1 MSTPSRKPLTGAS
14 FDTLAVHAG
23 EAADPATRAHNTPI
37 YQTATFSF
45 ETAEAKDEAVGHP
58 WDAGSFFYSRV
69 GNPTTAALEAKL
81 AALDGGEAAVAS
93 ATGMSAIAATL
104 LSHLRAGQHLVVADD
119 LFIGTQDLLSQDLPR
134 LGIEVTAVPITD
146 LDAVRAAV
154 RPHTGAIFAEVL
166 SNPWM
171 RVTDVPALRTI
182 ADAAGA
188 LLVIDNTF
196 LSPAVVRPLA
206 LGADLVVHATTKWV
220 AGHGDALGGVVVGP
234 EEKVAPVRVLTN
246 NMGAAA
252 SPFNSWLI
260 ARGAR
265 TLHLRLERASANA
278 TKLAAFLEAHPK
290 VDWVHHP
297 SLASHPDQ
305 AVAQRVLTGL
315 PGGMMAVKLL
325 PGGSADAVEAMHNFA
340 NAFRTFGL
348 AVSLGEVDTLVY
360 PMASRGGI
368 VRVSVG
374 VESADDIIAEFSH
387 SLDQVP

>member
-1 MSTPSRKPLTGAS
+1 MTTPHRKPLGDAA

-23 EAADPATRAHNTPI
+23 EMADPATRAHNTPI

-45 ETAEAKDEAVGHP
+45 PTAAAKDEAVHHP
-58 WDAGSFFYSRV
+58 WDTGSYFYTRV
-69 GNPTTAALEAKL
+69 LNPTTEALEAKL

-93 ATGMSAIAATL
+93 SSGMSAISATL
-104 LSHLRAGQHLVVADD
+104 LAHLRAGDHLVVADD
-119 LFIGTQDLLSQDLPR
+119 LFVGTQDLLEQDLPR

-154 RPHTGAIFAEVL
+154 RPTTRVIFSEVL

-171 RVTDVPALRTI
+171 RVTDVPALRAI

-196 LSPAVVRPLA
+196 LSPAVVRPLE
-206 LGADLVVHATTKWV
+206 LGAHIVVHSATKWL
-220 AGHGDALGGVVVGP
+220 AGHGDTLGGAVIGP
-234 EEKVAPVRVLTN
+234 AALVTPVRVLTN
-246 NMGAAA
+246 NLGAAA
-252 SPFNSWLI
+252 SPFNAWLI

-265 TLHLRLERASANA
+265 TLHLRLERASHNA
-278 TKLAAFLEAHPK
+278 TRLAAFLEAHPH
-290 VDWVHHP
+290 VEWVRHP
-297 SLASHPDQ
+297 SLVSHPDH
-305 AVAQRVLTGL
+305 AVAQRILTGL
-315 PGGMMAVKLL
+315 PGGMLAFRPMGSDGDAVAAMHTF
-325 PGGSADAVEAMHNFA
+325 ADAV
-340 NAFRTFGL
+340 RIFGI

-374 VESADDIIAEFSH
+374 VEAIDDILAEFGQA
-387 SLDQVP
+387 LDRIE